1 MCATQLEASCVSLV
15 DRSSTPRAPRLWQSC
30 LTVAVAGL
38 ISLLCQRAV
47 SAQAHAQSAQAH
59 AQDEGLPKALLFAT
73 SVQRG
78 RPLPELDRQIRKAI
92 IEHAPVQLLDGSPKR
107 LSALQA
113 SAHCRDESVACLR
126 AVAQQARVEVLLAAT
141 LERGASDFTLNLM
154 AFDARADAVTRVAHW
169 QDGSEV
175 TAETYAALPS
185 LLAAL
190 FPEPGPPDMDFVAE
204 AKSREVQPAAPT
216 APSLALHDSL
226 PRKHSLLAPILV
238 ASGGALILGAGV
250 VTGLMLGSTQG
261 NYDSKDV
268 RTRSDAEAADSL
280 HSRGSTEASLANVF
294 YGLGSVV
301 LVASGAWL
309 AIELWKNSASSSE
322 RAATQLSPWLAP
334 RQVGLVLRHQGGLF

>member
-1 MCATQLEASCVSLV
+1 MRATQLEASCVSLV
-15 DRSSTPRAPRLWQSC
+15 DRCSTRRAPRFWQSC
-30 LTVAVAGL
+30 LSLAVVA
-38 ISLLCQRAV
+38 LCVCPRAAL
-47 SAQAHAQSAQAH
+47 AQARAQS
-59 AQDEGLPKALLFAT
+59 DEGLPKALLLAT

-78 RPLPELDRQIRKAI
+78 RPMPELDRQLRKATV
-92 IEHAPVQLLDGSPKR
+92 EHAPVQLVDGPAKR

-113 SAHCRDESVACLR
+113 SAHCRDESVNCLR
-126 AVAQQARVEVLLAAT
+126 AVAQQAHVEVLLAAT

-175 TAETYAALPS
+175 TAETYTALPN

-204 AKSREVQPAAPT
+204 ASPPAAAKPAET
-216 APSLALHDSL
+216 VAVNVSSSDV
-226 PRKHSLLAPILV
+226 PRKRSLLAPILV
-238 ASGGALILGAGV
+238 ASGGALILGAGI
-250 VTGLMLGSTQG
+250 VTGFMLSSTQG
-261 NYDSKDV
+261 DYDSKDV

-280 HSRGSTEASLANVF
+280 RSRGSTEASLANVF

-309 AIELWKNSASSSE
+309 AVELWKNSESHSE
-322 RAATQLSPWLAP
+322 RATTKLSPWVSP
-334 RQVGLVLRHQGGLF
+334 RQVGLVLRHEGGLF

>member
-1 MCATQLEASCVSLV
+1 MCATQLEVSCVSLV
-15 DRSSTPRAPRLWQSC
+15 NRSSTRRAPRLWQRC
-30 LTVAVAGL
+30 LGVAVAGL
-38 ISLLCQRAV
+38 ASLLCQRAA
-47 SAQAHAQSAQAH
+47 SAQAHAH

-73 SVQRG
+73 IVQRG

-92 IEHAPVQLLDGSPKR
+92 VEHAPVQLLDGAPKR

-113 SAHCRDESVACLR
+113 STHCRDESVACLR
-126 AVAQQARVEVLLAAT
+126 AVAQLARVEVLLAAT
-141 LERGASDFTLNLM
+141 LERGASDFTLNLV

-185 LLAAL
+185 LLGAL

-204 AKSREVQPAAPT
+204 AKSRDLKPAAT
-216 APSLALHDSL
+216 AAPSLALRDV
-226 PRKHSLLAPILV
+226 PRKRSLLAPVLA
-238 ASGGALILGAGV
+238 ASGGALILGAGI
-250 VTGLMLGSTQG
+250 VTGLILSSTQG

-280 HSRGSTEASLANVF
+280 RSRGSTEASVANVF

-309 AIELWKNSASSSE
+309 AIELWKRSDSSSE